1 MSSAPGFQI
10 NNNTSDV
17 DVYDAQL
24 TPPPKIEGR
33 KNTSE
38 LSFAENGSE
47 VKAAPDLK
55 GVVHD
60 NPSGANLSYQT
71 TSDKSAPGY
80 PDMCPK
86 NPSELDESA
95 NTTSDK
101 SAPGYAGITPKNPS
115 EESANNTTVNQKE
128 IVGNSLDGKR
138 FKDVNLTAYY

>member
-10 NNNTSDV
+10 NNNMSDV
-17 DVYDAQL
+17 DGYDAQL

-38 LSFAENGSE
+38 LSLADNGSE
-47 VKAAPDLK
+47 VKAAPNLK

-60 NPSGANLSYQT
+60 NRSGANLSYQT

-80 PDMCPK
+80 RDITPI
-86 NPSELDESA
+86 NPSDVNEESA
-95 NTTSDK
+95 NATSDK
-101 SAPGYAGITPKNPS
+101 SAPGYTGITPTNPS

-138 FKDVNLTAYY
+138 FKDVNLTV